1 MILKT
6 FELNKITDKATFFLL
21 YGKNEGLKTECI
33 NEIIKKN
40 NGKIFNYDEKQIK
53 DEIENFYENIL
64 SGSLFENSKIIIIN
78 RASDKIVEII
88 QELINRNIAN
98 TKIIIN
104 ADILEKKSKLRSL
117 FEKKQ
122 DLICIPTYPDNNDT
136 LSKLSATFFRKEN
149 ITISQQ
155 NINLIIE
162 KCNGDRNSLK
172 NELNKIK
179 NYLINKKKI
188 SSEEILK
195 IINLSENYEL
205 SELIDNCLA
214 KNKNKITNILNENNY
229 NTDDCI
235 IILRTFLSKTKRI
248 LRLANQLE
256 QNKDINKTINSA
268 RPPIFWKDKEI
279 VKIQLNKWKPNQ
291 IKRLINDIS
300 NVELEIKNNYNNS
313 IIIITNFIFE
323 QSYTQINNKI

>member
-6 FELNKITDKATFFLL
+6 FELNKITDQATFFLF

-33 NEIIKKN
+33 NEILKKN
-40 NGKIFNYDEKQIK
+40 DGKIFNYDEKQIK

-88 QELINRNIAN
+88 QELINRNITN

-104 ADILEKKSKLRSL
+104 SDILEKKSKLRSL

-122 DLICIPTYPDNNDT
+122 DLICVPTYPDNNDT

-195 IINLSENYEL
+195 LINLSENYEL

-214 KNKNKITNILNENNY
+214 KNKNKVTNILNENNY
-229 NTDDCI
+229 NSDDCI
-235 IILRTFLSKTKRI
+235 IILRTFLSKAKRI
-248 LRLANQLE
+248 LKLAVQLE
-256 QNKDINKTINSA
+256 QNKDIFKTINSA

-291 IKRLINDIS
+291 IKRLINEIT
-300 NVELEIKNNYNNS
+300 NIELEIKNNYNNS
-313 IIIITNFIFE
+313 ILIIKNFIFE
-323 QSYTQINNKI
+323 QSYTQINN

>member
-1 MILKT
+1 MILKS
-6 FELNKITDKATFFLL
+6 FELNKITDQATFFLL

-33 NEIIKKN
+33 NEILKKN
-40 NGKIFNYDEKQIK
+40 DGKIFNYDEKQIK

-78 RASDKIVEII
+78 RASDKIVEVI

-136 LSKLSATFFRKEN
+136 LSKLSAAFFRKEN

-155 NINLIIE
+155 NINLIVE
-162 KCNGDRNSLK
+162 KCNGDRNSLR
-172 NELNKIK
+172 NELNKVK

-188 SSEEILK
+188 SSKEILK

-235 IILRTFLSKTKRI
+235 IILRTFLSKAKRI
-248 LRLANQLE
+248 LKLAIQLE

-279 VKIQLNKWKPNQ
+279 VKVQLNKWKPNQ
-291 IKRLINDIS
+291 IKKLINDIS
-300 NVELEIKNNYNNS
+300 NIELEIKNNYNNS
-313 IIIITNFIFE
+313 IFIITNFIFE
-323 QSYTQINNKI
+323 QSYTQINN

>member
-6 FELNKITDKATFFLL
+6 FELNKITNKATLFLL
-21 YGKNEGLKTECI
+21 YGKNEGLKSECI
-33 NEIIKKN
+33 NEILKKN
-40 NGKIFNYDEKQIK
+40 DGKIFNYDEKQIK

-64 SGSLFENSKIIIIN
+64 SGSLFEKSKIIIIN
-78 RASDKIVEII
+78 RATDKIIEII
-88 QELINRNIAN
+88 QELINRNIVN

-136 LSKLSATFFRKEN
+136 LSKLSAAFFRKEN

-155 NINLIIE
+155 NINLIVE
-162 KCNGDRNSLK
+162 KCNGDRNNLK

-205 SELIDNCLA
+205 SELINNCLA

-235 IILRTFLSKTKRI
+235 IILRTFLSNTKRI
-248 LRLANQLE
+248 LKLAIQLE

-279 VKIQLNKWKPNQ
+279 VKVQLNKWKPNQ
-291 IKRLINDIS
+291 IKKLINDI
-300 NVELEIKNNYNNS
+300 NDIELEIKKNYNNS
-313 IIIITNFIFE
+313 IFIITNFIFE
-323 QSYTQINNKI
+323 QSYTQINN

>member
-6 FELNKITDKATFFLL
+6 FELNKITDNAIFFLL
-21 YGKNEGLKTECI
+21 YGKNEGLKAECI
-33 NEIIKKN
+33 NEILKKN
-40 NGKIFNYDEKQIK
+40 DGNIFNYDEKQIK

-64 SGSLFENSKIIIIN
+64 SGSLFESSKIIIIN
-78 RASDKIVEII
+78 RVSDKIIEII
-88 QELINRNIAN
+88 QELINRNITN

-117 FEKKQ
+117 FEKKKN
-122 DLICIPTYPDNNDT
+122 LICIPTYPDNNDT
-136 LSKLSATFFRKEN
+136 LSKFSAAFFRREN

-155 NINLIIE
+155 NINLIVE
-162 KCNGDRNSLK
+162 KCNGDRLNLK

-195 IINLSENYEL
+195 LINLSENYEL

-229 NTDDCI
+229 NSDDYM
-235 IILRTFLSKTKRI
+235 IILRTFLSKAKRI
-248 LRLANQLE
+248 LKLAVHLE

-279 VKIQLNKWKPNQ
+279 IKVQLNKWKPNQ
-291 IKRLINDIS
+291 IKKLINDIS
-300 NVELEIKNNYNNS
+300 NIELEVKKNYKNS
-313 IIIITNFIFE
+313 IFIITNFIFE
-323 QSYTQINNKI
+323 QSY

>member
-6 FELNKITDKATFFLL
+6 FELNKITDQATFFLL

-33 NEIIKKN
+33 NEILKKN
-40 NGKIFNYDEKQIK
+40 DGKIFNYDEKQIK

-88 QELINRNIAN
+88 QELINQNITN

-136 LSKLSATFFRKEN
+136 LSKLITTFFRKEN

-155 NINLIIE
+155 NINLIVE

-188 SSEEILK
+188 SPEEILK

-214 KNKNKITNILNENNY
+214 KNKNKVTNILNENNY
-229 NTDDCI
+229 NSDDCI
-235 IILRTFLSKTKRI
+235 IILRTFLSKAKRI
-248 LRLANQLE
+248 LKLAVQLE
-256 QNKDINKTINSA
+256 QNKDIYKTINTA

-279 VKIQLNKWKPNQ
+279 LKIQLNKWKPNQ
-291 IKRLINDIS
+291 IKRLINEIA
-300 NVELEIKNNYNNS
+300 NIELEIKNNYNNS
-313 IIIITNFIFE
+313 ILIITNFIFE
-323 QSYTQINNKI
+323 QSYT

>member
-6 FELNKITDKATFFLL
+6 FELNKITNKATLFLL
-21 YGKNEGLKTECI
+21 YGKNEGLKSECI
-33 NEIIKKN
+33 NEILKKN
-40 NGKIFNYDEKQIK
+40 DGKIFNYDEKQIK

-88 QELINRNIAN
+88 QELINRNITN

-136 LSKLSATFFRKEN
+136 LSKLSAAFFRKEN

-155 NINLIIE
+155 NINLIVE

-188 SSEEILK
+188 SSKEILK

-214 KNKNKITNILNENNY
+214 KNKNKIMNILNENNY

-235 IILRTFLSKTKRI
+235 IILRTFLSKAKRI
-248 LRLANQLE
+248 LKLAIQLE

-279 VKIQLNKWKPNQ
+279 VKVQLNKWKPNQ
-291 IKRLINDIS
+291 IKKLINDIS
-300 NVELEIKNNYNNS
+300 NIELEIKNNYNNS
-313 IIIITNFIFE
+313 IFIITNFIFE
-323 QSYTQINNKI
+323 QSYTQINN

>member
-6 FELNKITDKATFFLL
+6 FELNKITNKATFFLL
-21 YGKNEGLKTECI
+21 YGKNEGLKSECI
-33 NEIIKKN
+33 NEILKKN
-40 NGKIFNYDEKQIK
+40 DGKIFNYDEKQIK

-64 SGSLFENSKIIIIN
+64 SGSLFEKSKIIIIN

-88 QELINRNIAN
+88 QELINRNITN

-136 LSKLSATFFRKEN
+136 LSKLSAAFFRKEN

-155 NINLIIE
+155 NINLIVE

-195 IINLSENYEL
+195 IINLNENYEL

-235 IILRTFLSKTKRI
+235 IILRTFLSKAKRI
-248 LRLANQLE
+248 LKLAVQLE
-256 QNKDINKTINSA
+256 QNKDIYKTINAA

-323 QSYTQINNKI
+323 QSCIQINN

>member
-33 NEIIKKN
+33 NEILKKN
-40 NGKIFNYDEKQIK
+40 DGKIFNYDEKQIK
-53 DEIENFYENIL
+53 DEIENFYENLL

-88 QELINRNIAN
+88 QDLINRNISN

-122 DLICIPTYPDNNDT
+122 NLICIPTYPDNNDS
-136 LSKLSATFFRKEN
+136 LSKLSASFFRKEN

-155 NINLIIE
+155 NINLIVR
-162 KCNGDRNSLK
+162 KCNGDRNNLK
-172 NELNKIK
+172 NELDKIK
-179 NYLINKKKI
+179 SYLINKKRI

-214 KNKNKITNILNENNY
+214 KNKNKIINILNENNY

-235 IILRTFLSKTKRI
+235 IILRTFLSKAKRI
-248 LRLANQLE
+248 LKLAVQLE

-279 VKIQLNKWKPNQ
+279 VKIQLNKWKPSQ
-291 IKRLINDIS
+291 IKKLINEIS
-300 NVELEIKNNYNNS
+300 NIELEIKNNYNNS
-313 IIIITNFIFE
+313 IFIITNFIFE
-323 QSYTQINNKI
+323 QSYTQINN

>member
-6 FELNKITDKATFFLL
+6 FELNKITDQATFFLL

-33 NEIIKKN
+33 NEILKKN
-40 NGKIFNYDEKQIK
+40 DGKIFNYDEKQIK
-53 DEIENFYENIL
+53 DEIESFYENIL

-88 QELINRNIAN
+88 QELINRNITN

-136 LSKLSATFFRKEN
+136 LSKLSGAFFRKEN

-155 NINLIIE
+155 NINLIVE
-162 KCNGDRNSLK
+162 KCNGDRNNLK

-214 KNKNKITNILNENNY
+214 KNKSKVTNILNENNY
-229 NTDDCI
+229 NSDDCI
-235 IILRTFLSKTKRI
+235 IILRTFLSKAKRI
-248 LRLANQLE
+248 LKLAVQLE
-256 QNKDINKTINSA
+256 QNKDIYKTINAA

-313 IIIITNFIFE
+313 IIIITNFISE
-323 QSYTQINNKI
+323 QSCIQINN

>member
-6 FELNKITDKATFFLL
+6 FELNKITDNKKFFLL

-33 NEIIKKN
+33 DEILKKN
-40 NGKIFNYDEKQIK
+40 DGKVFNYDEKQIR
-53 DEIENFYENIL
+53 DEIENFYENVL
-64 SGSLFENSKIIIIN
+64 SDSLFENSKIIIIN
-78 RASDKIVEII
+78 RVSGKIVEII
-88 QELINRNIAN
+88 QDLINRNITN

-104 ADILEKKSKLRSL
+104 SGILEAKSKLRTL
-117 FEKKQ
+117 FEKNE

-136 LSKLSATFFRKEN
+136 LSKLSAAFFRKEN

-155 NINLIIE
+155 NINLIVE
-162 KCNGDRNSLK
+162 RCNEDRNNLK

-179 NYLINKKKI
+179 NYLTNKKKI

-205 SELIDNCLA
+205 TKLIDNCLA
-214 KNKNKITNILNENNY
+214 KNKGKIISILNENNY

-235 IILRTFLSKTKRI
+235 IILRTFLSKTRRI
-248 LRLANQLE
+248 LKLAVELE

-279 VKIQLNKWKPNQ
+279 VKIQLNKWRPNQ
-291 IKRLINDIS
+291 LKKLIIDIG
-300 NVELEIKNNYNNS
+300 NIELEVKKNYNNS
-313 IIIITNFIFE
+313 ILLITNFIFE
-323 QSYTQINNKI
+323 QSFSKINN

>member
-6 FELNKITDKATFFLL
+6 FELNKITNKATLFLL
-21 YGKNEGLKTECI
+21 YGKNEGLKSECI
-33 NEIIKKN
+33 NEILKKN
-40 NGKIFNYDEKQIK
+40 DGKIFNYDEKQIK

-88 QELINRNIAN
+88 QELINRNITN

-136 LSKLSATFFRKEN
+136 LSKLSAAFFRKEN

-155 NINLIIE
+155 NINLIVE
-162 KCNGDRNSLK
+162 KCNGDRNNLK

-235 IILRTFLSKTKRI
+235 IILRTFLSKAKRI
-248 LRLANQLE
+248 LKLAIQLE

-279 VKIQLNKWKPNQ
+279 VKVQLNKWKPNQ
-291 IKRLINDIS
+291 IKKLINDI
-300 NVELEIKNNYNNS
+300 NDIELEIKNNYNNS
-313 IIIITNFIFE
+313 IFIITNFIFE
-323 QSYTQINNKI
+323 QSYTQINN

>member
-6 FELNKITDKATFFLL
+6 FELNKITDQATFFLL

-33 NEIIKKN
+33 NEILKKN
-40 NGKIFNYDEKQIK
+40 DGKIFNYDEKQIK

-64 SGSLFENSKIIIIN
+64 AGSLFENSKIIIIN

-88 QELINRNIAN
+88 QDTIDRNITN

-104 ADILEKKSKLRSL
+104 AGVLETKSKLRTL
-117 FEKKQ
+117 FEKNQ
-122 DLICIPTYPDNNDT
+122 DLICIPTYPDNSDT
-136 LSKLSATFFRKEN
+136 LTKLCADFFKKEN
-149 ITISQQ
+149 ISISQQ
-155 NINLIIE
+155 NINLIVE
-162 KCNGDRNSLK
+162 KCNEDRNNLK

-179 NYLINKKKI
+179 NYLTNKKKI
-188 SSEEILK
+188 SSNEILK

-205 SELIDNCLA
+205 TKLIDNCLA
-214 KNKNKITNILNENNY
+214 KNKIKIMNILNENNY

-235 IILRTFLSKTKRI
+235 IILRTFLSKAKRI
-248 LRLANQLE
+248 LKLAVELE
-256 QNKDINKTINSA
+256 YNKDINKTINSA

-291 IKRLINDIS
+291 LKKLIMNIG
-300 NVELEIKNNYNNS
+300 NIELEVKKNYSNS
-313 IIIITNFIFE
+313 ILLVTNFIFE
-323 QSYTQINNKI
+323 QSYN

>member
-33 NEIIKKN
+33 NEILKKN
-40 NGKIFNYDEKQIK
+40 DGKILNYDEKQIK
-53 DEIENFYENIL
+53 DEIENFYENLL

-88 QELINRNIAN
+88 QDLINRNISN

-122 DLICIPTYPDNNDT
+122 NLICIPTYPDNNDS
-136 LSKLSATFFRKEN
+136 LSKLSASFFRKEN

-155 NINLIIE
+155 NINLIVR
-162 KCNGDRNSLK
+162 KCNGDRNNLK
-172 NELNKIK
+172 NELDKIK
-179 NYLINKKKI
+179 SYLINKKRI

-214 KNKNKITNILNENNY
+214 KNKNKIINILNENNY

-235 IILRTFLSKTKRI
+235 IILRTFLSKAKRI
-248 LRLANQLE
+248 LKLAVQLE

-279 VKIQLNKWKPNQ
+279 VKIQLNKWKPSQ
-291 IKRLINDIS
+291 IKKLINEIS
-300 NVELEIKNNYNNS
+300 NIELEIKNNYNNS
-313 IIIITNFIFE
+313 IFIITNFIFE
-323 QSYTQINNKI
+323 QSYTQINN

>member
-6 FELNKITDKATFFLL
+6 FELNKITNQATFFLL

-33 NEIIKKN
+33 NEILKKN
-40 NGKIFNYDEKQIK
+40 DGKIFNYEEKQIK

-136 LSKLSATFFRKEN
+136 LSKLSGAFFRKEN

-155 NINLIIE
+155 NINLIVE
-162 KCNGDRNSLK
+162 KCNGDRNNLK

-205 SELIDNCLA
+205 SKLIDNCLA
-214 KNKNKITNILNENNY
+214 KNKSKVTNILNENNY
-229 NTDDCI
+229 NSDDCI
-235 IILRTFLSKTKRI
+235 IILRTFLSKAKRI
-248 LRLANQLE
+248 LKLAVQLE
-256 QNKDINKTINSA
+256 QNKDIYKTINAA

-291 IKRLINDIS
+291 IKRLINEIT
-300 NVELEIKNNYNNS
+300 NIELEIKNNYNNS
-313 IIIITNFIFE
+313 ILIITNFIFE
-323 QSYTQINNKI
+323 QSCT

>member
-6 FELNKITDKATFFLL
+6 FELNKITNKANLFLL
-21 YGKNEGLKTECI
+21 YGKNEGLKSECI
-33 NEIIKKN
+33 SEILKKN
-40 NGKIFNYDEKQIK
+40 DGKIFNYDEKQIK

-64 SGSLFENSKIIIIN
+64 SGSLFEKSKIIIIN

-88 QELINRNIAN
+88 QELINRNIVN

-136 LSKLSATFFRKEN
+136 LSKLSAAFFRKEN

-155 NINLIIE
+155 NINLIVE
-162 KCNGDRNSLK
+162 KCNGDRNNLK

-179 NYLINKKKI
+179 NYLINKKRI

-235 IILRTFLSKTKRI
+235 IILRTFLSKAKRI
-248 LRLANQLE
+248 LKLAIQLE

-279 VKIQLNKWKPNQ
+279 VKVQLNKWKPNQ
-291 IKRLINDIS
+291 IKKLINDI
-300 NVELEIKNNYNNS
+300 NNIELEIKNNYNNS
-313 IIIITNFIFE
+313 IFIITNFIFE
-323 QSYTQINNKI
+323 QSYTQINN